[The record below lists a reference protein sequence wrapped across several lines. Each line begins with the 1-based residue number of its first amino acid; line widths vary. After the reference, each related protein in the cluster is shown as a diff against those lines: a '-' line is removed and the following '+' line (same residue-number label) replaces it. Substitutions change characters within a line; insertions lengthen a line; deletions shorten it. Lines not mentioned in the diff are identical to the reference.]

1 MNKEIGLV
9 LSSGGARGAA
19 QIGVIKALEKQ
30 DYKIKSLSGSSI
42 GSIILGMYA
51 RGELL
56 EFEKWITSF
65 TEDEIVNMLGFTLKK
80 MVF

>member
-1 MNKEIGLV
+1 
-9 LSSGGARGAA
+9 
-19 QIGVIKALEKQ
+19 
-30 DYKIKSLSGSSI
+30 
-42 GSIILGMYA
+42 MYA

-80 MVF
+80 KWYFKSRWFF